1 MPAHRLLPSE
11 GFMLNPVH
19 LRTLLEVVA
28 HKSFAVAA
36 TRLGYTPSAVSQQM
50 AALERSTGTT
60 LFTRGAKSI
69 EPTPAAMTMVRHARR
84 VLTDIDALMAA
95 TSTPDLDPSGK
106 PLQELRLGIFPS
118 LATYA
123 LPRLLGS
130 PKWEELGIAL
140 RVHVGEPT
148 QTITGLRH
156 QGELD
161 VAIIFQVGQ
170 GGLAW
175 PAQLERQW
183 LGDDPFR
190 VVVPASWQLEDS
202 SRMSAEQLADMPWI
216 MHHPGTSDATVIS
229 RLFSSFNIHPR
240 VVAHCDDFN
249 ASLHMAAAGLGAALV
264 PKLAMTQA
272 PEGIRV
278 IDAPE
283 IRLARSIFALQPRER
298 TNPKTEIFMD
308 RLAGVLSE
316 LSIEPQRR

>member
-1 MPAHRLLPSE
+1 MV
-11 GFMLNPVH
+11 NPVH
-19 LRTLLEVVA
+19 LRTLIEVVEQ
-28 HKSFAVAA
+28 KSFAMAA

-50 AALERSTGTT
+50 TALERSTGTT

-69 EPTPAAMTMVRHARR
+69 EPTPAAITMIRHARR
-84 VLTDIDALMAA
+84 VLTDIDALLAS
-95 TSTPDLDPSGK
+95 TSTPDLDASGN

-130 PKWEELGIAL
+130 PDWDRLGIAL
-140 RVHVGEPT
+140 RVNVGEPH
-148 QTITGLRH
+148 QTIAGLR
-156 QGELD
+156 QDGELD
-161 VAIIFQVGQ
+161 LALIFQVGQ
-170 GGLAW
+170 AGLAW

-190 VVVPASWQLEDS
+190 VVVPASWKLGGS
-202 SRMSAEQLADMPWI
+202 STVSAAQLADMPWI

-229 RLFSSFNIHPR
+229 RLFSAFNIHPR
-240 VVAHCDDFN
+240 VVAHSDDFN

-264 PKLAMTQA
+264 PELAMLHA

-283 IRLARSIFALQPRER
+283 IRLARSIFALQPTDRH
-298 TNPKTEIFMD
+298 NPKVRPFMD
-308 RLAGVLSE
+308 RLATVLGE
-316 LSIEPQRR
+316 LSIAPKRR

>member
-1 MPAHRLLPSE
+1 
-11 GFMLNPVH
+11 
-19 LRTLLEVVA
+19 
-28 HKSFAVAA
+28 
-36 TRLGYTPSAVSQQM
+36 
-50 AALERSTGTT
+50 
-60 LFTRGAKSI
+60 
-69 EPTPAAMTMVRHARR
+69 
-84 VLTDIDALMAA
+84 
-95 TSTPDLDPSGK
+95 
-106 PLQELRLGIFPS
+106 
-118 LATYA
+118 
-123 LPRLLGS
+123 
-130 PKWEELGIAL
+130 
-140 RVHVGEPT
+140 
-148 QTITGLRH
+148 
-156 QGELD
+156 
-161 VAIIFQVGQ
+161 
-170 GGLAW
+170 
-175 PAQLERQW
+175 
-183 LGDDPFR
+183 
-190 VVVPASWQLEDS
+190 
-202 SRMSAEQLADMPWI
+202 MSAEQLADMPWI